1 MKTITREEY
10 LEALAIVHKYA
21 LEEIRKDKYKVDDI
35 IIENNRINAIHEQVR
50 NIVVYYDLDKRTG
63 LGKQSRRNDLVQK
76 RQALAWWLRRNTNK
90 SLNDIGTLIGIDNHC
105 TVLHAIKRMDNAFDV
120 KDKLFIE
127 DVQPILDTLEPY
139 KK

>member
-10 LEALAIVHKYA
+10 LEALAIVHKYT

>member
-1 MKTITREEY
+1 MKPITRDEY
-10 LEALAIVHKYA
+10 LEALAIVHRYT
-21 LEEIRKDKYKVDDI
+21 LEEIRKDKLSVDNI
-35 IIENNRINAIHEQVR
+35 VVENNRINAIHEQVR

-63 LGKQSRRNDLVQK
+63 AGKQSRRNDLVQK

-105 TVLHAIKRMDNAFDV
+105 TVLHAIKRMDNAIQV
-120 KDKLFIE
+120 KDKLFLE

>member
-1 MKTITREEY
+1 MKPITRDEY
-10 LEALAIVHKYA
+10 LDALAIVHKYT

>member
-10 LEALAIVHKYA
+10 LEALAIVHKYT

-50 NIVVYYDLDKRTG
+50 NIVVYYELDKRTG